1 MPIRL
6 MCGLALLSVI
16 PSLAQDQSGTAPRR
30 PHITA
35 IGEGIASG
43 APDQAQVDVTVVT
56 QAASAQD
63 AAAQNANQTS
73 AVLAKLRQMLG
84 STADIKTLNYSLT
97 PNYNY
102 PREGGNPTLTGFIA
116 SNTLKVTVS
125 DLTLPGKIIDTAIQ
139 TGANRV
145 DSLRFSLKEELPL
158 RTQALGAAAQQ
169 ARNRAVAIAMGLGLR
184 VGNVISVEENA
195 SQQIVPQAMTMAAAA
210 GGAPTPVQ
218 PGNVEVRATVTL
230 DIELV
235 Q

>member
-1 MPIRL
+1 MPIRF
-6 MCGLALLSVI
+6 MCAIALLAAL
-16 PSLAQDQSGTAPRR
+16 PSFAQDQSGTYPRR
-30 PHITA
+30 PHIRA

-56 QAASAQD
+56 QASSAQD

-73 AVLAKLRQMLG
+73 TVLTQLRQLLG

-116 SNTLKVTVS
+116 SNTLEVTVR

-139 TGANRV
+139 AGANRV
-145 DSLRFSLKEELPL
+145 DSLRFSLKDDLPL

-169 ARNRAVAIAMGLGLR
+169 SRNRAAAIAMGLGVHL
-184 VGNVISVEENA
+184 GNVISVEENA
-195 SQQIVPQAMTMAAAA
+195 SPQIVPLTMSAAVA

-218 PGNVEVRATVTL
+218 PGNVEIRATVTL

>member
-6 MCGLALLSVI
+6 MCGLALFSVI

-102 PREGGNPTLTGFIA
+102 PREGGNPTLTGFFA

-139 TGANRV
+139 AGANRV

>member
-1 MPIRL
+1 MPIRF
-6 MCGLALLSVI
+6 MCAIALLAAL
-16 PSLAQDQSGTAPRR
+16 PSFAQDQSGTYPRR
-30 PHITA
+30 PHIKA

-56 QAASAQD
+56 QASSAQD

-73 AVLAKLRQMLG
+73 TVLTQLRQLLG

-116 SNTLKVTVS
+116 SNTLEVTVR

-139 TGANRV
+139 AGANRV
-145 DSLRFSLKEELPL
+145 DSLRFSLKDDLPL

-169 ARNRAVAIAMGLGLR
+169 SRNRAAAIAMGLGVHL
-184 VGNVISVEENA
+184 GNVISVEENA
-195 SQQIVPQAMTMAAAA
+195 SPQIVPLTMSAAVA

-218 PGNVEVRATVTL
+218 PGNVEIRATVTL